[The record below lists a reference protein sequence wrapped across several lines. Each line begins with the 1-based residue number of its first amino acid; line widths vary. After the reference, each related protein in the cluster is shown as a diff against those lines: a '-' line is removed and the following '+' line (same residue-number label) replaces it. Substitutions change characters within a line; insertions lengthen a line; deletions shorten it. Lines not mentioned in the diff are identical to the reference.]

1 MGVIEALREALGPQ
15 KVATDEATLQA
26 RRHDYWALS
35 AIRDHRGDP
44 APRPA
49 CVVRPGSVADVQAA
63 LRAAAGAG
71 APVIPFGLGSGVVG
85 GVIAWP
91 DAVILDM
98 SAMNRVRSVDT
109 VDLMAAFD
117 AGVRGTDAE
126 AAVAAN
132 GLTIGHW
139 PQSVAVSSVGGWVA
153 TRASGQFSTAYG
165 NIEDMVLSVEAVLP
179 DGALVT
185 LGKGPRASAG
195 PDLRAL
201 MLGSEGTLGV
211 VTGVT
216 LSLRRA
222 PPARSLSV
230 FEIADMDRGFEL
242 QRQIVQSGWRPP
254 VMRQYDPRESR
265 RMDARASAC
274 LLLLVHEGPVGLV
287 EAEVGATAQLAAAAG
302 ATPMP
307 TEIAERWLENR
318 NHVPSWDQLLDRGLV
333 VDTVEVSA
341 PWSRIGRVYDDAV
354 SALAQIPGLIAGSA
368 HSSHAYRS
376 GLNLYF
382 TFAVQASDPAAME
395 PAYLSAWRTI
405 LEATDA
411 HGGSLSHHH
420 GIGRV
425 RREWLERELGTGGV
439 ALLRRV
445 KTALDPQNMM
455 NPGVLLPDA

>member
-153 TRASGQFSTAYG
+153 TRVFHTHTLHGFFNLSTWLTAIAG
-165 NIEDMVLSVEAVLP
+165 AAVL
-179 DGALVT
+179 L
-185 LGKGPRASAG
+185 LIFHLIS
-195 PDLRAL
+195 
-201 MLGSEGTLGV
+201 
-211 VTGVT
+211 
-216 LSLRRA
+216 
-222 PPARSLSV
+222 ARSTGSS
-230 FEIADMDRGFEL
+230 R
-242 QRQIVQSGWRPP
+242 
-254 VMRQYDPRESR
+254 SR
-265 RMDARASAC
+265 R
-274 LLLLVHEGPVGLV
+274 
-287 EAEVGATAQLAAAAG
+287 Q
-302 ATPMP
+302 
-307 TEIAERWLENR
+307 
-318 NHVPSWDQLLDRGLV
+318 
-333 VDTVEVSA
+333 
-341 PWSRIGRVYDDAV
+341 SRR
-354 SALAQIPGLIAGSA
+354 SRRFA
-368 HSSHAYRS
+368 HR
-376 GLNLYF
+376 
-382 TFAVQASDPAAME
+382 
-395 PAYLSAWRTI
+395 
-405 LEATDA
+405 
-411 HGGSLSHHH
+411 
-420 GIGRV
+420 
-425 RREWLERELGTGGV
+425 
-439 ALLRRV
+439 
-445 KTALDPQNMM
+445 
-455 NPGVLLPDA
+455 